1 MNPAL
6 QQNTHQ
12 ERHDILVAVGD
23 IAYSRTTFF
32 RHWHTHDQVNA
43 ALRNEARMLTL
54 LERTMDMASIVRV
67 LNTLLPGATAGAA
80 AAGVPAGFW
89 DNVPVA
95 LTNAQMTAALQ
106 PHTPPAENNELCC
119 ICQYSLAAQPAC
131 ELARCHHHLHR
142 ACAEQWFS
150 MSTRC
155 PVCRASAAT

>member
-12 ERHDILVAVGD
+12 ERHDILAAVGD

-54 LERTMDMASIVRV
+54 LERTMDMTSIVRV
-67 LNTLLPGATAGAA
+67 LNTLIPGA

-89 DNVPVA
+89 DSVPVA
-95 LTNAQMTAALQ
+95 LTNAQMAAALQ
-106 PHTPPAENNELCC
+106 PHTPPAENNNELCC
-119 ICQYSLAAQPAC
+119 ICQYNLAAQPAC

>member
-1 MNPAL
+1 M
-6 QQNTHQ
+6 QQSGQ
-12 ERHDILVAVGD
+12 RSEILRAVNEL
-23 IAYSRTTFF
+23 AYARSVFF
-32 RHWHTHDQVNA
+32 RHYHSAAQVDMC
-43 ALRNEARMLTL
+43 LDNEARMIAI

-67 LNTLLPGATAGAA
+67 LNTLIPGAMAGAAAGA

-89 DNVPVA
+89 DTVPVA

-106 PHTPPAENNELCC
+106 PHTPPAENNNELCC

>member
-1 MNPAL
+1 M
-6 QQNTHQ
+6 QQNGQ
-12 ERHDILVAVGD
+12 RSEILRAVNEL
-23 IAYSRTTFF
+23 AYARSVFF
-32 RHWHTHDQVNA
+32 RHYHSAAQVDMC
-43 ALRNEARMLTL
+43 LDNEARMIAI
-54 LERTMDMASIVRV
+54 LERTMDVASIVRV
-67 LNTLLPGATAGAA
+67 LNTLIPGAAGAAGA

-89 DNVPVA
+89 DTVPVS
-95 LTNAQMTAALQ
+95 LTNAQMAAALQ
-106 PHTPPAENNELCC
+106 PHTPPTENNNELCC